1 MSLLE
6 WTEDMRVGVPELDAD
21 HQGLIAVV
29 NRLEANVKD
38 PERRNVIRQCLY
50 ALLRYAEV
58 HFKREERVMA
68 ACDFP
73 GLEHHKDEHR
83 DFVEKIRDFLHR
95 SEDDPDAAAAI
106 VSEQLLDF
114 LKGWFHHHVLIE
126 DMAYRPYVKGR
137 AAAREAAR
145 SFRAA
150 EIWWDS

>member
-6 WTEDMRVGVPELDAD
+6 WTEDMSVGVPELDAD
-21 HQGLIAVV
+21 HKGLIAVV
-29 NRLEANVKD
+29 NRLEASVNE
-38 PERRNVIRQCLY
+38 PPRRNVIRQCLY
-50 ALLRYAEV
+50 DLLSYAEV

-68 ACDFP
+68 ACHFP
-73 GLEHHKDEHR
+73 GLEHRKDEHR

-95 SEDDPDAAAAI
+95 SEEDPGAAASV

-126 DMAYRPYVKGR
+126 DMAYCPYVKGS

-150 EIWWDS
+150 EMWWDS

>member
-6 WTEDMRVGVPELDAD
+6 WTEDMSVGVPELDAD
-21 HQGLIAVV
+21 HKGLIAVV
-29 NRLEANVKD
+29 NRLEASVKE

-58 HFKREERVMA
+58 HFEREERVMA

-73 GLEHHKDEHR
+73 GLEHRKDEHR

-114 LKGWFHHHVLIE
+114 LKDWFHHHVLIE

-137 AAAREAAR
+137 AAAREAAK